1 LSLNS
6 PTAYAILNSKI
17 FLKIGAWINFATP
30 KTKMNNFLDIFSQFG
45 PIFSALLEFWWIIL
59 PVLLFFLF
67 KHLWMDF
74 IIQYSKYSFVRGL
87 QWTYLEIIPPKNI
100 EKGPRIME
108 SLYQGI
114 AGVVVSINPLD
125 KYLKGA
131 LIERFSLE
139 IVGEEGVM
147 HFYIRT
153 QKKHRNLIEAQICA
167 HIPDAEVIEVEDY
180 TKKFPKTIPNKD
192 WDLWGTDVEKVE
204 ADPIPIRT
212 YDKFEESITGTSI
225 DPLAAMAE
233 VIGKLGPGQ
242 YIWLQYVLDPQ
253 AENWKKD
260 YVKIIDKLAKKAES
274 KDTGIFGH
282 IMDVLANLFGALWG
296 PVEFAVSEKAQD
308 QPLEFKLTPGEK
320 ELLKATEENL
330 NLNFFRVKMRLLI
343 LGRREVF
350 DKAVISAFFGT
361 FKQFSDLNHNNL
373 KPNDP
378 SKTYANYVM
387 KKERLAYRQ
396 RKIYRR
402 YRDRD
407 MDGKTFH
414 FSARELATVFH
425 FPNIEV
431 KAPSINQI
439 QAKRGSAPANLP
451 VG

>member
-1 LSLNS
+1 M
-6 PTAYAILNSKI
+6 
-17 FLKIGAWINFATP
+17 G
-30 KTKMNNFLDIFSQFG
+30 NFLDIFSAFIE
-45 PIFSALLEFWWIIL
+45 IFKSLFEFWWIVL

-67 KHLWMDF
+67 KPLWMDF
-74 IIQYSKYSFVRGL
+74 IIQYSEKSHLRGL
-87 QWTYLEIIPPKNI
+87 DWTYLEIIPPKNI

-114 AGVVVSINPLD
+114 AGVVVGINPID
-125 KYLKGA
+125 KYIKGVV
-131 LIERFSLE
+131 LERFSLE

-153 QKKHRNLIEAQICA
+153 QKKHRNLIEAQIYA
-167 HIPDAEVIEVEDY
+167 HIPDAEVVEVEDY
-180 TKKFPKTIPNKD
+180 TKKFPKIIPNRD
-192 WDLWGTDVEKVE
+192 WDLWGTDIEKVE
-204 ADPIPIRT
+204 PDPVPIRT

-242 YIWLQYVLDPQ
+242 HIWLQYVLDPQ
-253 AENWKKD
+253 EEVWKKK
-260 YVKIIDKLAKKAES
+260 YVKIIDKLAKKVEVKEA
-274 KDTGIFGH
+274 GIFGH
-282 IMDVLANLFGALWG
+282 LADVFANLFGALWG
-296 PVEFAVSEKAQD
+296 PIEFSTSEKAQD

-320 ELLKATEENL
+320 ELLKATEENF
-330 NLNFFRVKMRLLI
+330 NLNFFRVKMRLII

-350 DKAVISAFFGT
+350 DKAVVTAFFGSL
-361 FKQFSDLNHNNL
+361 KQFSDLNHNNL

-378 SKTYANYVM
+378 SKTYANYVLR
-387 KKERLAYRQ
+387 KSRLAARQ

-414 FSARELATVFH
+414 FSSRELATVFH